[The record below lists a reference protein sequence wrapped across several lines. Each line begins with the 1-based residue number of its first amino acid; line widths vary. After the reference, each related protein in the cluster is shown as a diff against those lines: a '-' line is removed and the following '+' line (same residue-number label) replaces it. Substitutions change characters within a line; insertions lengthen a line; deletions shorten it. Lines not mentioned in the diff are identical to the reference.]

1 MKKTVEQNSSHV
13 KKYLLHFLHN
23 VLPKQIQFI
32 IQKAFYSVLLSSSMK
47 FNTTNKH
54 YTISLTNITKIL
66 YNFVRRLQTF
76 ILTTLHL

>member
-32 IQKAFYSVLLSSSMK
+32 IQKAFCTVK
-47 FNTTNKH
+47 FIDEIQ
-54 YTISLTNITKIL
+54 YDE
-66 YNFVRRLQTF
+66 
-76 ILTTLHL
+76 